1 MQLPIN
7 LIQDYLQ
14 RVLVYHG
21 ASLDDAMITAEVLIE
36 GDRYGHPHHGINR
49 IFQILEG
56 VDQRTLFLNAK
67 PKLLSEGPSFA
78 VLDGQYGL
86 GHPLGRRAMLL
97 AVEKAQ
103 NTGVGVV
110 GVINASHLGVLAYY
124 TEIASQKNCIG
135 ISCTTSSPAV
145 VVKGGK
151 TKTFGTNPLSYS
163 IPYMPHPLTADFA
176 TSKVSRGMIVDHA
189 ENQKPISPH
198 WAVDEEG
205 KETTC
210 PKKALAGGLKTFD
223 GDIKGSLLSLLI
235 SVLAGNLL
243 GGMSNHKIT
252 GTRYMDEKPN
262 KGDFFLALDVKQFTD
277 LRNFQF
283 GLEELT
289 QFIRDQNADFR
300 VPREKAYQEKR
311 HEATMM
317 EISPKLRKLFN
328 SYEERK
334 RII

>member
-1 MQLPIN
+1 MQLPIK
-7 LIQDYLQ
+7 LVQDYLKKI
-14 RVLVYHG
+14 LLHHG
-21 ASLDDAMITAEVLIE
+21 ASPEDAMITAEVLIE

-56 VDQRTLFLNAK
+56 VTQGTLFLNAK
-67 PKLLSEGPSFA
+67 PKLISEGLSFA
-78 VLDGQYGL
+78 VLDGECGL
-86 GHPLGRRAMLL
+86 GHPLGKRAMLL

-103 NTGVGVV
+103 NTGVGVI
-110 GVINASHLGVLAYY
+110 GIINASHLGVLSYY
-124 TEIASQKNCIG
+124 TELASHENCIG

-145 VVKGGK
+145 VIKGGK

-163 IPYMPHPLTADFA
+163 IPYKPHSLTADFA
-176 TSKVSRGMIVDHA
+176 TSKVSRGVLVDYA
-189 ENQKPISPH
+189 ENQKSIPFS

-210 PKKALAGGLKTFD
+210 PKKALAGGLKTLD

-243 GGMSNHKIT
+243 GGISNHKVT

-262 KGDFFLALDVKQFTD
+262 KGDFFLAIDVKKFTD
-277 LRNFQF
+277 LKNFQS

-289 QFIRDQNADFR
+289 DFIRNQNVDFG
-300 VPREKAYQEKR
+300 VPRENAYLKKR

-317 EISPKLRKLFN
+317 EISPKLIKLFD
-328 SYEERK
+328 SYEEERV
-334 RII
+334 